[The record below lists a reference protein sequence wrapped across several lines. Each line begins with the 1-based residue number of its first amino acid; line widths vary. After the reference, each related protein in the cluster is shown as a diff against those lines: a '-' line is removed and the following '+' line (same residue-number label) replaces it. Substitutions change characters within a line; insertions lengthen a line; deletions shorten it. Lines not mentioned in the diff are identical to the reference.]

1 MCFDGLCIGIGF
13 VAIISSPSDNKQGSS
28 WTVECENR
36 ERGGEEEKTNHS

>member
-1 MCFDGLCIGIGF
+1 MCFGVLCNGIGF
-13 VAIISSPSDNKQGSS
+13 VAIISSPSDYNQGSS